1 MALTMIPASTITNAN
16 TIGLGISS
24 TSLYKPNFESVTQS
38 IEDLKFL
45 LLTHIGE
52 IPNMEPNFGTR
63 LLFVLFEP
71 NSNSTDLKENI
82 DNIIKTA
89 VTRWLPEIDI
99 QKIDIT
105 TSEDDP
111 TLSHN
116 VVIKL
121 TIKIQL
127 LKDNAVV
134 EIAANNSGTIIV
146 SSHIGT
152 ENGK

>member
-1 MALTMIPASTITNAN
+1 MSWTIIPSNTIVNAN

-24 TSLYKPNFESVTQS
+24 TNLYKPNFEFLIQS

-63 LLFVLFEP
+63 LLHVLFEP
-71 NSNSTDLKENI
+71 NSNSADLKENI
-82 DNIIKTA
+82 TEIITTA

-99 QKIDIT
+99 EKIDIT

-111 TLSHN
+111 TLSHDII
-116 VVIKL
+116 IKL
-121 TIKIQL
+121 TITNQVL
-127 LKDNAVV
+127 RKDAVVV

-146 SSHIGT
+146 SSQIGS
-152 ENGK
+152 